1 MLKDYLCAW
10 RYVCASENLS
20 NNYLSNNFQ
29 LFYAVFL
36 TVRFKVSSTT
46 SVVATLGSDVLL
58 PCHLAPEMNAEKME
72 IRWLK
77 PMYRPYVHL
86 YINGKDDYTAQMP
99 QFANRTELLKENIT
113 RGIFPLKIRNV
124 TAQDSGEYYCF
135 VESSEHHGRTT
146 VQLQVTAVGSLPV
159 ITSNTYTSND
169 TAFCGS
175 CGWLPEPSLIWTDTQ
190 GIRVI
195 PSMQNVYR
203 NEKSFYCI
211 FSIISLPDS
220 SNITCTVCNSI
231 NQRKQS
237 CRHIRVISG
246 QTHRDQYSRYII
258 FWPCLAALIVCIG
271 LLCHQ
276 SKELGNKNEE
286 IKRLRAAP
294 DNCKQNV
301 RKEAP
306 VNGICAAG
314 YTPNG
319 CTPSDHGTHGN
330 VPSAPVN
337 GICAAGYTPN
347 GCTPSD
353 HGTHGNVPSAPVNGI
368 CAAGYTPNGCTPS
381 DHGTHG
387 NVPPAPVNGIC
398 AAGYTPNG
406 CTPSDHGTHGNVP
419 PAPVNGIC
427 AAGYT
432 PNGCTPSDHGTHGN
446 VPSAP
451 VNGICAAGY
460 VPNGSISCDHGTQGK
475 GKNSAEQNHC
485 LLLHGKC
492 IRFELFPIG
501 ST

>member
-1 MLKDYLCAW
+1 MERSD
-10 RYVCASENLS
+10 
-20 NNYLSNNFQ
+20 F
-29 LFYAVFL
+29 AVGSVVVALIFL
-36 TVRFKVSSTT
+36 VWVSAAGFGSDSVPVPLGPYTHSHLLTQFKVSSTI
-46 SVVATLGSDVLL
+46 SVVAALGSDVLL
-58 PCHLAPEMNAEKME
+58 PCRLIPEMNAEKME
-72 IRWLK
+72 IRWFK
-77 PMYRPYVHL
+77 PRYRPYVHL
-86 YINGKDDYTAQMP
+86 YINGKDDYSIQMP

-124 TAQDSGEYYCF
+124 TAQDSGEYYCL
-135 VESSEHHGRTT
+135 VESSDHHGRTT

-159 ITSNTYTSND
+159 ISPNTYTSND
-169 TAFCGS
+169 TAFCES

-190 GIRVI
+190 GNRVI
-195 PSMQNVYR
+195 PSKEKVYR
-203 NEKSFYCI
+203 DEKSLYCI

-220 SNITCTVCNSI
+220 SNITCTVLNSV
-231 NQRKQS
+231 NQSKYHSKQ
-237 CRHIRVISG
+237 IRETGLPV
-246 QTHRDQYSRYII
+246 TCRDQYSRYIV
-258 FWPCLAALIVCIG
+258 FWPCLAALIVSFGYIY
-271 LLCHQ
+271 HQ
-276 SKELGNKNEE
+276 SKEL
-286 IKRLRAAP
+286 KRLRAEL
-294 DNCKQNV
+294 DNS
-301 RKEAP
+301 P

>member
-1 MLKDYLCAW
+1 MILCIIPQSGECQTAAAKSALHTVTGPAQPDWSVMLKDYLCAW

-330 VPSAPVN
+330 VP
-337 GICAAGYTPN
+337 
-347 GCTPSD
+347 
-353 HGTHGNVPSAPVNGI
+353 
-368 CAAGYTPNGCTPS
+368 
-381 DHGTHG
+381 
-387 NVPPAPVNGIC
+387 
-398 AAGYTPNG
+398 
-406 CTPSDHGTHGNVP
+406 